1 MELHKMARLAKLLT
15 DTRGTV
21 NLELFFFRNEDG
33 LTSVT
38 GRYDTALQL
47 TCQRCLEP
55 VMVKLAD
62 KINVGITFGGASNNL
77 PASVEPLVLMQD
89 SILLADFLEEEI
101 LLGLPISPMHE
112 LRDCSAG
119 ELVISRRNAVSSPFQ
134 VLETL
139 KSG

>member
-1 MELHKMARLAKLLT
+1 MTRLAKLLT

-21 NLELFFFRNEDG
+21 DIELFFYRNEDG
-33 LTSVT
+33 LTCVT
-38 GRYDTALQL
+38 GNYDTALQL

-55 VMVKLAD
+55 VTVKLAD
-62 KINVGITFGGASNNL
+62 KISVGITFEGALNKV
-77 PASVEPLVLMQD
+77 PASFEPLILMQD
-89 SILLADFLEEEI
+89 SILLTDFLEEEI

-119 ELVISRRNAVSSPFQ
+119 ELITPRRDAVSSPFH

>member
-1 MELHKMARLAKLLT
+1 MARLTELLA

-21 NLELFFFRNEDG
+21 DIELFFYRNEDG
-33 LTSVT
+33 LTCVT
-38 GRYDTALQL
+38 GNYDTVLQL

-55 VMVKLAD
+55 MRVKLANN
-62 KINVGITFGGASNNL
+62 INVGITFEGASNKL
-77 PASVEPLVLMQD
+77 PAPFEPLVLMQD

-101 LLGLPISPMHE
+101 LLGLPISPMHALQE
-112 LRDCSAG
+112 CSAG
-119 ELVISRRNAVSSPFQ
+119 ERIISRSNAVSSPFQ